1 MRYNALGMLRGC
13 CRGGCGG
20 QRRGS
25 AGDDL
30 AVEEADVVLRGPA
43 GQRVL
48 KKCAHCWLSGK
59 DQENDESRNW
69 VEGWGVLHIWIR
81 V

>member
-1 MRYNALGMLRGC
+1 MHSECSGDVVEVDVEGSEEEVQGMIQL
-13 CRGGCGG
+13 
-20 QRRGS
+20 
-25 AGDDL
+25 L
-30 AVEEADVVLRGPA
+30 EADVVLRGPA

-48 KKCAHCWLSGK
+48 AKCAHSWLSGK
-59 DQENDESRNW
+59 DQEDGGSFNW

>member
-1 MRYNALGMLRGC
+1 MHSECSGDVVEVDVEGSEEEVQGMIQLLKR
-13 CRGGCGG
+13 
-20 QRRGS
+20 
-25 AGDDL
+25 L
-30 AVEEADVVLRGPA
+30 DVVLRGPA

-48 KKCAHCWLSGK
+48 TKCAHCWLSGK
-59 DQENDESRNW
+59 HEEDDESCNW

>member
-1 MRYNALGMLRGC
+1 MHSECSGDVVEVDVEGSEEEVQGMIQLLKR
-13 CRGGCGG
+13 
-20 QRRGS
+20 
-25 AGDDL
+25 L
-30 AVEEADVVLRGPA
+30 DVVLRGPA

-48 KKCAHCWLSGK
+48 AKCAHSWLYGK
-59 DQENDESRNW
+59 DQEDGGSFNW

>member
-1 MRYNALGMLRGC
+1 MHSECSGDVVEVDVEGSEEEVQGMIQL
-13 CRGGCGG
+13 
-20 QRRGS
+20 
-25 AGDDL
+25 L
-30 AVEEADVVLRGPA
+30 EADVVLRGPA

-48 KKCAHCWLSGK
+48 AKCAHCWLSEK
-59 DQENDESRNW
+59 DQEDDESRNW